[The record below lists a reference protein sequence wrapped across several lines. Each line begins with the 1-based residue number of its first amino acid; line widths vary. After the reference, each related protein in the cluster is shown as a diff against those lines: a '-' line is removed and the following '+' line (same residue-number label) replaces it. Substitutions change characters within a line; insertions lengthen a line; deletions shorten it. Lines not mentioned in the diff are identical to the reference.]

1 MNVNRRNFLAA
12 SAAAGVALA
21 APAVHGADKN
31 KKYMT
36 ALIGSG

>member
-21 APAVHGADKN
+21 APAVHGAEKH
-31 KKYMT
+31 KKYKT
-36 ALIGSG
+36 ALVGSG